1 MSDRPYPDGIAWDEA
16 LRQRR
21 DKEDLEQRL
30 AVTLKALDDIA
41 WDFSLNDDA
50 RIEIARAALK
60 ALRTTNEL

>member
-21 DKEDLEQRL
+21 AKEELGRRL
-30 AVTLKALDDIA
+30 DVTLKALDDIA
-41 WDFSLNDDA
+41 WDFSLDDDA

-60 ALRTTNEL
+60 ELRTKDEF